1 MVYGMMQLKITQKT
15 HSWRLLY
22 GVIQTTKALW
32 EVATESENESKRRLK
47 QKNEHETKVC
57 RSCQRDG
64 CWCGQL
70 SECLD
75 CHGRGKIPCKE
86 CRK

>member
-1 MVYGMMQLKITQKT
+1 MQLKITQKT

-47 QKNEHETKVC
+47 IESELMCEMCIPDSLMQII
-57 RSCQRDG
+57 G
-64 CWCGQL
+64 CDD
-70 SECLD
+70 EEEYKD
-75 CHGRGKIPCKE
+75 KE
-86 CRK
+86 E